1 MRTFLVTVN
10 GSSYE
15 VTVEEAGGTAPVA
28 APDAAPAS
36 EPAQAAPQAPIAGGE
51 KVTSPMPG
59 AILDVKVQAGQQVR
73 NGDLLVILEAMKM
86 ENEILAPV
94 DGKVLQVAVSKGTSV
109 NTDDVLVV
117 IG

>member
-15 VTVEEAGGTAPVA
+15 VTVEETGVSASAP
-28 APDAAPAS
+28 APAS
-36 EPAQAAPQAPIAGGE
+36 EPAKAPAPAPALVSGGE
-51 KVTSPMPG
+51 KVSAPMPG
-59 AILDVKVQAGQQVR
+59 AILDVKVKAGQQVK

-86 ENEILAPV
+86 ENEILAPL
-94 DGKVLQVAVSKGTSV
+94 DGKVLQVAVSKGSAV
-109 NTDDVLVV
+109 NTGDVLVV